1 MFTTLRD
8 ILYFLFLAKRTR
20 RKQLEARERAEIDLI
35 RYRNAFHSMRS
46 QILNEEIQRL
56 IEQGKV
62 EDAMHLVRQSNDRS
76 RARHMKVDAD
86 ILAQG
91 L

>member
-1 MFTTLRD
+1 MFTTLRGIFYLLFFPKLD
-8 ILYFLFLAKRTR
+8 RKKILETR
-20 RKQLEARERAEIDLI
+20 QRAEMDLI

-46 QILNEEIQRL
+46 QILSEEIQWL
-56 IEQGKV
+56 IDQGKV

-76 RARHMKVDAD
+76 RARHMLKGAD
-86 ILAQG
+86 IPAQG

>member
-1 MFTTLRD
+1 MFTALLD
-8 ILYFLFLAKRTR
+8 IFYFLFLAKRTR
-20 RKQLEARERAEIDLI
+20 KKQLEARERAEIDLI

-46 QILNEEIQRL
+46 QILNEEIQWL

-76 RARHMKVDAD
+76 RARHMKVGAD
-86 ILAQG
+86 IPAQG

>member
-1 MFTTLRD
+1 MFTALLD
-8 ILYFLFLAKRTR
+8 IFYFLFLAKRTR
-20 RKQLEARERAEIDLI
+20 KKQLEARERAEMDLI

-56 IEQGKV
+56 IDQGKV

-76 RARHMKVDAD
+76 RARHMLEGAG
-86 ILAQG
+86 IPAQG